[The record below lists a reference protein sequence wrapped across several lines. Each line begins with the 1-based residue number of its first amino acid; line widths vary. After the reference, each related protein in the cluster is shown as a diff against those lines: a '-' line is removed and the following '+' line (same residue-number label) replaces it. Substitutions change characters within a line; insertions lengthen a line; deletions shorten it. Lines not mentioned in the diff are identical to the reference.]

1 VFSLM
6 AMLVLLGAAAKH
18 SQFGRVGH
26 HPHYLSQAV
35 KMSQAPVQDTCAPV
49 VPSAAFTP
57 VSEVVAEAAAVD
69 VPPALLPP
77 VARLTPLLI

>member
-1 VFSLM
+1 M
-6 AMLVLLGAAAKH
+6 AMLVLLGGVAKH
-18 SQFGRVGH
+18 SQFGCRN

-35 KMSQAPVQDTCAPV
+35 KMSQAPVQDTCAVV
-49 VPSAAFTP
+49 VPSTAFTP
-57 VSEVVAEAAAVD
+57 VSEIVAEVSAVD